1 MERAGKVKW
10 SEIKVGI
17 VIFIGLV
24 FAVYASFRGAGTS
37 IFEKKTKYVSYFC
50 ELEGMVIGAP
60 VWLAGVEV
68 GNVYSIKF
76 LKIPVEA
83 DKNIV
88 VKFKIKSSVQYL
100 VTPGTSVQIST
111 IGLLG
116 DKYLKLIPGPPSETS
131 LADGSIIPAEGIAG
145 LDGAL
150 KEAPEI
156 AARFKRILGSIDN
169 LLAVADTGSGTVSRL
184 MHDREMAERI
194 SGLID
199 KSSALVN
206 TLDRSA
212 STMLR
217 DVNAIRQDFHALTEE
232 LLDGSGTLAR
242 LFKDPSLFDN
252 MMSAT
257 ARLDTILS
265 KIDSGE
271 GTMGQ
276 LIADQEMYNEMADL
290 VARMNTFVNDLME
303 NPKKYLKLS
312 IF

>member
-10 SEIKVGI
+10 GEIKVGI

-24 FAVYASFRGAGTS
+24 FAIYASFRGAGTS
-37 IFEKKTKYVSYFC
+37 IFEQKTKYVAYFC

-76 LKIPVEA
+76 LKTPVEA
-83 DKNIV
+83 DKNIAL
-88 VKFKIKSSVQYL
+88 KFKIKSSVQYL

-116 DKYLKLIPGPPSETS
+116 DKYLKLIPGPPAETP
-131 LADGSIIPAEGIAG
+131 LEGGSVIPAEGIAG

-156 AARFKRILGSIDN
+156 AARIKRILGSIDK
-169 LLAVADTGSGTVSRL
+169 LLAAADTGSGTISML
-184 MHDREMAERI
+184 MHDPDVTKKI
-194 SGLID
+194 SALLD
-199 KSSALVN
+199 KSSALMN

-212 STMLR
+212 SDMTR
-217 DVNAIRQDFHALTEE
+217 DVSAIRQDFHALTEE
-232 LLDGSGTLAR
+232 LLDGSGTLAS
-242 LFKDPSLFDN
+242 LFKDPALFDN

-257 ARLDTILS
+257 ARLDTILY

-276 LIADQEMYNEMADL
+276 LLDDQQMYNEMADL